1 MHFDFEGEAKT
12 IFVTVALVIALSM
25 AVPPLLTRLH
35 STNRYRVTAD
45 LRAIAQLTIVY
56 KQEEGAFPDS
66 LKQLDRFLKGAFEVE
81 FPTLPRIDP
90 WKHEYE
96 YFRVSE
102 NRAGIVSKGRNGSLD
117 TTLDLLSTASVEK
130 PLASGEDTRYLL
142 TKRKDDWIYIL
153 DF

>member
-1 MHFDFEGEAKT
+1 MHFNFKAEAEV
-12 IFVTVALVIALSM
+12 IFVTFALVIVLFI

-35 STNRYRVTAD
+35 SKDRVRVTTD
-45 LRAIAQLTIVY
+45 LRNIAQLAIVY
-56 KQEEGAFPDS
+56 EQEEGAFPDS
-66 LKQLDRFLKGAFEVE
+66 LEQLDRFLKGSFEVE

-102 NRAGIVSKGRNGSLD
+102 NRAGIISKGRNDSLD
-117 TTLDLLSTASVEK
+117 TTLDFLSTTSVER
-130 PLASGEDTRYLL
+130 PLASREDKRYWL
-142 TKRKDDWIYIL
+142 TKRKDDWICIL

>member
-1 MHFDFEGEAKT
+1 MNFNFKAEAEV
-12 IFVTVALVIALSM
+12 IFVTSALVIVLLAGIPLIGKLLSK
-25 AVPPLLTRLH
+25 
-35 STNRYRVTAD
+35 NRDRVTAD

-66 LKQLDRFLKGAFEVE
+66 LEQLDRFLKGSFEVE
-81 FPTLPRIDP
+81 WPILPRIDP

-117 TTLDLLSTASVEK
+117 TTRDFLSTASAK
-130 PLASGEDTRYLL
+130 WPLDSREDKRYLL